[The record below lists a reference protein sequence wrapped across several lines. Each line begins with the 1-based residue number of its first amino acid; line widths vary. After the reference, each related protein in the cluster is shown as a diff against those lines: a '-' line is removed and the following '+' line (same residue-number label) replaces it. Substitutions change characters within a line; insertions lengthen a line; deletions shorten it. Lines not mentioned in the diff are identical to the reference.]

1 MHIAGIN
8 QGAPAPIVPVVPMVP
23 FDPVT
28 WLARYVELGG
38 GYTVSPNGVVL
49 HWSLRISEEERRA
62 LVQHERPLRRDL
74 VMREAVKA
82 YLVTHTATEGDPC

>member
-8 QGAPAPIVPVVPMVP
+8 PGAPAPITPLCP
-23 FDPVT
+23 FDPAE

-49 HWSLRISEEERRA
+49 HWSLRITEEEREA
-62 LVQHERPLRRDL
+62 LAVHERPLRRSL
-74 VMREAVKA
+74 ALREAVKA
-82 YLVTHTATEGDPC
+82 YLAGMVATEGELC